1 MSLPLAAWPGFASA
15 DPAIGSLRL
24 GAVHLTVADLG
35 RSLAYW
41 TGVVGLQ
48 ARPQGDGIA
57 ALHAGGPDLVV
68 LVEQPG
74 ALPARG
80 HAGLYHVALLV
91 PSRRDLAHWFA
102 RAMATM
108 TLFEGLADHGVS
120 EAVYLRDPDHHGI
133 EIYADRPPAAWS
145 EDGMVTLQLDTAS
158 LLAEPPATPPPRTL
172 PEGTTIGHVHLHV
185 GDLTAADRFYGGALG
200 LDRTMA
206 VPGNAH
212 FYAAG
217 LYHHHLAGNLWAGSD
232 VTQPPPGTAALRRV
246 TVILPDVA
254 QRDRVA
260 ARAADLGFE
269 PVATPDGILLPD
281 PSGNPLLLAV

>member
-1 MSLPLAAWPGFASA
+1 
-15 DPAIGSLRL
+15 
-24 GAVHLTVADLG
+24 
-35 RSLAYW
+35 
-41 TGVVGLQ
+41 
-48 ARPQGDGIA
+48 
-57 ALHAGGPDLVV
+57 
-68 LVEQPG
+68 
-74 ALPARG
+74 
-80 HAGLYHVALLV
+80 
-91 PSRRDLAHWFA
+91 
-102 RAMATM
+102 
-108 TLFEGLADHGVS
+108 
-120 EAVYLRDPDHHGI
+120 
-133 EIYADRPPAAWS
+133 
-145 EDGMVTLQLDTAS
+145 MVTLQLDTAS
-158 LLAEPPATPPPRTL
+158 LLAEPPATPPQRTL